1 MAKLLFFG
9 PLSDMLDVESMTVPL
24 PAEIKTIEDLV
35 SALHQR
41 GTRWQQY
48 LDADKLQITC
58 NRQFCDIHTEIT
70 NNDEIAFISRPG
82 SI

>member
-9 PLSDMLDVESMTVPL
+9 PLSDVLEIESMTVPI
-24 PAEIKTIEDLV
+24 PSEIKTIVDLV

-41 GTRWQQY
+41 GTRWQRY
-48 LDADKLQITC
+48 LDPDKLQITR
-58 NRQFCDIHTEIT
+58 NRQFCDANTEIT
-70 NNDEIAFISRPG
+70 NDDEIAFISRPG

>member
-9 PLSDMLDVESMTVPL
+9 PLSDVLEVESMTVPL
-24 PAEIKTIEDLV
+24 PGEIKTIRDLV

-41 GTRWQQY
+41 GARWQRY
-48 LDADKLQITC
+48 LNTDKLQITI
-58 NRQFCDIHTEIT
+58 NRQFGDANTEIT
-70 NNDEIAFISRPG
+70 NSDEIAFISRPG